1 MVTRMDGA
9 RKMRA
14 LDVGV
19 VGAGTAGSAAAI
31 FLRRAGHQVTIYE
44 RVPDPSPVG
53 AGIVLQPT
61 GVTVLK
67 RLGLD
72 EAVVSRGARLDRL
85 RCLTSRG
92 RQVVD
97 LPYRLLGEGLHGH
110 GMHRGVIFET
120 LYHAARDA
128 GAAVLSGR
136 GVRELQARSADRL
149 GIVDDH
155 GVRRG
160 NHDLV
165 IVADGARSQLRGD
178 TDPEIKKSVRP
189 YRWGALWFVG
199 HDSQHRFVGEL
210 HQIVEGTRR
219 MMGLLPTGLGPR
231 GDVPLVSLFWSLR
244 ADRLDEWRRT
254 GLGHWKSELLRY
266 APEAESL
273 VAQITHPDQVLF
285 SQYHDVVM
293 DRWHTRNVVYLGD
306 AAHAMSPQLG
316 QGCNLALY
324 DAMVLADTVAAHS
337 DLPTALADYTR
348 RRRRHLGI
356 YQLAT
361 RWLTPFF
368 QSDLPLALARDL
380 GLGLLGRIPWI
391 RRRMVAS
398 MCGYLLGPF
407 ASLDP

>member
-1 MVTRMDGA
+1 MGI
-9 RKMRA
+9 
-14 LDVGV
+14 
-19 VGAGTAGSAAAI
+19 VGAGTAGSASAV
-31 FLRRAGHQVTIYE
+31 FLRRAGHHVTIYE

-61 GVTVLK
+61 GVQVLA

-72 EAVVSRGARLDRL
+72 DKVIRRGARLDRL
-85 RCLTSRG
+85 RCQTARG
-92 RQVVD
+92 RRVVD
-97 LPYRLLGEGLHGH
+97 LPYALLGAGLHGH

-120 LYHAARDA
+120 LFDAAAEA
-128 GAAVLSGR
+128 GAEILTGH
-136 GVRELQARSADRL
+136 GVRELLPRAGDRL
-149 GIVDDH
+149 SVVDDH
-155 GVRRG
+155 GARRG

-165 IVADGARSQLRGD
+165 IVADGARSQLRGHAD
-178 TDPEIKKSVRP
+178 AEIQKSVRP

-199 HDSQHRFVGEL
+199 QDPERRFSGQL
-210 HQIVEGTRR
+210 HQVVEGTRR
-219 MMGLLPTGLGPR
+219 MMGLLPTGLGPS
-231 GDVPLVSLFWSLR
+231 GDIPLVSLFWSLPG
-244 ADRLDEWRRT
+244 DRRDEWRRT
-254 GLGHWKSELLRY
+254 GLGHWKSEILRY

-273 VAQITHPDQVLF
+273 VAQITDPDQVLF

-324 DAMVLADTVAAHS
+324 DAMVLADTLWAHTH
-337 DLPTALADYTR
+337 LPTALADYTR

-368 QSDLPLALARDL
+368 QSDLPLALFRDV
-380 GLGLLGRIPWI
+380 GMNLLGRIPWI

-398 MCGYLLGPF
+398 MCGYLLGPV
-407 ASLDP
+407 ASLEP